1 MCSHTLG
8 LNHNGIERFESIPSQ
23 QLTYG
28 PLRWWE
34 QLGCSLAL
42 PGLFAGNQARPI
54 APVTASRVYFL
65 TVDHDDSIH
74 SMYIYIWVWWFSD
87 SKCIR
92 HLWTSKVPLSVA
104 ECFCRGQRY
113 VKAFARR
120 SVAYEELQKW
130 HDAFEDLKKSVEL
143 DPSLRAKDLWQNKI
157 ASFLCAVNFQVKLFL
172 APSGLLPEK
181 KRIHKLYRSC
191 KELAA

>member
-1 MCSHTLG
+1 
-8 LNHNGIERFESIPSQ
+8 
-23 QLTYG
+23 
-28 PLRWWE
+28 
-34 QLGCSLAL
+34 
-42 PGLFAGNQARPI
+42 
-54 APVTASRVYFL
+54 
-65 TVDHDDSIH
+65 
-74 SMYIYIWVWWFSD
+74 
-87 SKCIR
+87 
-92 HLWTSKVPLSVA
+92 
-104 ECFCRGQRY
+104 

-181 KRIHKLYRSC
+181 KRIHKLSIR
-191 KELAA
+191 KFQ